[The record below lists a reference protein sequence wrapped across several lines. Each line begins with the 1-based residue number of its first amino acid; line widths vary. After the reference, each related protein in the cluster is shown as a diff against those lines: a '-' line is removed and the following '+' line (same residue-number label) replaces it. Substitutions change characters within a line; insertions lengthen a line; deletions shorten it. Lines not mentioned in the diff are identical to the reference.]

1 MSDTEIEI
9 NATTIDINGA
19 VALNGAITGATNI
32 TLSGELDAATGD
44 FSGAVDIDGALD
56 VAGTTN
62 LDVVDIDGAVD
73 IAATTTV
80 SAANKVQFRDAAI
93 YLNSS
98 VDGQLDIVA
107 DTEIQIAATTIDIN
121 GAVDISGALTLATDL
136 AVAQGGTGASTF
148 TADGVLYGAGTGA
161 VGATAVGTDGHVLTS
176 NGSGSAPTFQ
186 ATQGSAT
193 DINGLSDAKSI
204 DQYSIGLGTN
214 ALRVGEALKYNNA
227 LGNDAGYNVTSG
239 TENIFMGNAAGYT
252 LSFGAASVFLGAS
265 SGYRGTTG
273 SSNTYV
279 GAEAA
284 YGSVSSA
291 PTGNNN
297 TAIGRGALK
306 AIEGSANSNT
316 VVGSL
321 THDNVTTGDLNISL
335 GYNNS
340 SSAAGVDSEIVIGNS
355 ITGAGTN
362 TVRIGTAGGNAT
374 LGLDGSDTSWAAAS
388 DSRLKKDVADST
400 AGLSFIDDLRPVTF
414 KWESK
419 NALADSLP
427 QYNADS
433 SDPVYGV
440 GKAHHGF
447 IAQEVKTIIDDHSE
461 VANGHNIWRQDPD
474 GTQQLAPSAL
484 VPMLVKA
491 IQELSAKNTDLESRL
506 SVLEG

>member
-1 MSDTEIEI
+1 M
-9 NATTIDINGA
+9 
-19 VALNGAITGATNI
+19 L
-32 TLSGELDAATGD
+32 
-44 FSGAVDIDGALD
+44 
-56 VAGTTN
+56 
-62 LDVVDIDGAVD
+62 
-73 IAATTTV
+73 
-80 SAANKVQFRDAAI
+80 R
-93 YLNSS
+93 
-98 VDGQLDIVA
+98 
-107 DTEIQIAATTIDIN
+107 
-121 GAVDISGALTLATDL
+121 
-136 AVAQGGTGASTF
+136 AST
-148 TADGVLYGAGTGA
+148 
-161 VGATAVGTDGHVLTS
+161 
-176 NGSGSAPTFQ
+176 N
-186 ATQGSAT
+186 
-193 DINGLSDAKSI
+193 
-204 DQYSIGLGTN
+204 SIGLGTN